1 MLAEIYKIL
10 GSTEIKTQIAVL
22 KFQSAYHFTIPPIRS
37 ITKIGFETKREEPN
51 GLAFNFLKQSVILS
65 KRTSNKLSVCMKTF
79 NKKFLFLRDTSI

>member
-37 ITKIGFETKREEPN
+37 VTKIGFETSQAEPN
-51 GLAFNFLKQSVILS
+51 GLAFNFLNQSAI
-65 KRTSNKLSVCMKTF
+65 
-79 NKKFLFLRDTSI
+79 

>member
-1 MLAEIYKIL
+1 MLAELYKML

-37 ITKIGFETKREEPN
+37 ITKIGFETTREEPN

-65 KRTSNKLSVCMKTF
+65 KRASNKLSVCMKTF
-79 NKKFLFLRDTSI
+79 N